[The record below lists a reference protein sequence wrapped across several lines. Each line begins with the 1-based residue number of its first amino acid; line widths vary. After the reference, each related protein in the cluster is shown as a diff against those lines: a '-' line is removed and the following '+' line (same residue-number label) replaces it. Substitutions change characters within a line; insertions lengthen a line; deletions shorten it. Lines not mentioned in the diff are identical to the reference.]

1 MQLSIFSGYFPY
13 GLEESAKKIRS
24 HGFNTVQLDP
34 HFKDIDL
41 SHDNLTAA
49 NCKKVRD
56 TFRAHDLP
64 ISCILGDTNIIHPD
78 MAHRKAN
85 VDRLKDSIRN
95 ARALGTPYVISETG
109 TYNTEEGFE
118 ACRKIIAELAQEAYD
133 HGAMVLLETYVNNV
147 GSVEETV

>member
-41 SHDNLTAA
+41 SHGNLTAA

-64 ISCILGDTNIIHPD
+64 ISCILGYTNIIHPD